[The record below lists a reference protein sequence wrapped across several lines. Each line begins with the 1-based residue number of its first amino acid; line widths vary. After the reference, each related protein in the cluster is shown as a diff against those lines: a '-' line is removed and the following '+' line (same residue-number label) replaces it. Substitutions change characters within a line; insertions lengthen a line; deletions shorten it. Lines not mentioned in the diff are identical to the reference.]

1 LSVEGN
7 HSSNYRKD
15 APPPQ
20 TKNLEGKNKGGTH
33 QNNKGNGRN
42 THLNSVSSNSAQ
54 PKGRD
59 DANKKGSPGKGKPT
73 PKLSPKERDEL
84 LAAGKCFRCKNVGH
98 KASDCPEG
106 ETVHVNAVSTKKK
119 KKDITKN
126 FAMSIEPVNFDEL
139 AFEETEALAE
149 TTEGV
154 DSVMC
159 NAMQIVEETGEA
171 RKPRIKFLSD
181 LLAIG
186 AASVLLEGVPYP
198 GDLVDYN
205 YPDRFVVYQFSE
217 EKYTVLD
224 TYAEQQF
231 QIEAAVLRNP
241 KLDIQNWFRKRCE
254 EADDEFRITCWDSSE
269 PDLNDSFYAS
279 VTEPGPSHNFEL
291 LDEAISPV
299 PPLRTDYGK
308 LIGLGA
314 AQVLRENAPYP
325 GDNGEIVPDRFC
337 VYQISPHA
345 SAKPDCASQY
355 YIGKP

>member
-1 LSVEGN
+1 M
-7 HSSNYRKD
+7 
-15 APPPQ
+15 
-20 TKNLEGKNKGGTH
+20 
-33 QNNKGNGRN
+33 
-42 THLNSVSSNSAQ
+42 
-54 PKGRD
+54 
-59 DANKKGSPGKGKPT
+59 
-73 PKLSPKERDEL
+73 
-84 LAAGKCFRCKNVGH
+84 GH

-186 AASVLLEGVPYP
+186 ATSILLEGVPYP
-198 GDLVDYN
+198 RDLVDYN

-279 VTEPGPSHNFEL
+279 VTEPEPSHNFEL
-291 LDEAISPV
+291 LDEAISQV
-299 PPLRTDYGK
+299 PPSNGLWEVDWPWCRSGIKGECPIPGRQWRNCAGSFLCVPNLTTRTCYNGLRAHNGHGRPYG
-308 LIGLGA
+308 
-314 AQVLRENAPYP
+314 V
-325 GDNGEIVPDRFC
+325 
-337 VYQISPHA
+337 
-345 SAKPDCASQY
+345 SA
-355 YIGKP
+355 